1 LYPYFRSPSY
11 SGQRR
16 KRAEYRSIHRRPV
29 MSEAKSHAS
38 HTKAHQNED
47 AITLLTADHAKVKK
61 LFKEFADLKE
71 EDGSAEDK
79 SALVTQ
85 ICNELKVHA
94 EIEEEIFYPAV
105 RKAIDD
111 ADLMDEALVEHA
123 GAKELIAQLEDMS
136 PDDELYDAKVT
147 VLGEQIQHHVKEE
160 EGEMFPKA
168 RKAKIDGEAL
178 GVQMTER
185 KAELMAET
193 DEETPKAKPHA
204 ARKPAAGTKAP
215 TSSR

>member
-1 LYPYFRSPSY
+1 
-11 SGQRR
+11 
-16 KRAEYRSIHRRPV
+16 
-29 MSEAKSHAS
+29 MSTAKSHVS
-38 HTKAHQNED
+38 HTKADQNED

-105 RKAIDD
+105 RKAIEDD
-111 ADLMDEALVEHA
+111 ALMDEALVEHA
-123 GAKELIAQLEDMS
+123 GAKELIAQLEEMS

-160 EGEMFPKA
+160 EDEMFPRAK
-168 RKAKIDGEAL
+168 KAKVDTEAL

-185 KAELMAET
+185 KGELTAET
-193 DEETPKAKPHA
+193 ESDEETPKAKPRA
-204 ARKPAAGTKAP
+204 ARNSAAGAKAP
-215 TSSR
+215 RSR